1 MVRMLCDNGV
11 TKEMVMKIILQIV
24 GGLVLFFLAFLLT
37 TCANESKRD
46 SCVDMG
52 GKFMINTTH
61 ATRSMCIL
69 EN

>member
-1 MVRMLCDNGV
+1 MLCDNWV
-11 TKEMVMKIILQIV
+11 TKEMAMKIILQIV

-46 SCVDMG
+46 NCVDMG
-52 GKFMINTTH
+52 GKFVLNMTH
-61 ATRSMCIL
+61 ANRSMCIL

>member
-1 MVRMLCDNGV
+1 
-11 TKEMVMKIILQIV
+11 MKIILQIV